1 MGSVA
6 ESKSTGDPLA
16 RNYHEQ
22 ALSSP
27 WRILEVMNFAWYSF
41 IWLFIHYFICAA
53 VMAALINQFSER

>member
-6 ESKSTGDPLA
+6 ESKSTGDPLPGIIMS
-16 RNYHEQ
+16 R
-22 ALSSP
+22 LFSSP